1 MKKTNKSAGFSLLE
15 LLTVLIIGITLT
27 VVAIPVT
34 NNVLMNIRLNAAVA
48 SVSGAINTTRYQ
60 AIMHGY
66 PYELALNSATR
77 TYQVLS
83 QPGGTGAFGNVGN
96 AVPFTATSG
105 LSLSASTTLQ
115 FNPNGIVT
123 ATVGATTFSMSYSTL
138 TKTFTVSGVGRVLV
152 Q

>member
-1 MKKTNKSAGFSLLE
+1 MKKTNKSPGFSLLE
-15 LLTVLIIGITLT
+15 LLTALIIGTTLT

-34 NNVLMNIRLNAAVA
+34 NKILMNIRLNAAVA
-48 SVSGAINTTRYQ
+48 TVSGAIDTTRYQ

-66 PYELALNSATR
+66 PYQLAFSSATR

-96 AVPFTATSG
+96 SVPFTETSG
-105 LSLSASTTLQ
+105 LSLSTSTTLQ
-115 FNPNGIVT
+115 FNPNGIVS
-123 ATVGATTFSMSYSTL
+123 ATVGTNSFTMSYSTL
-138 TKTFTVSGVGRVLV
+138 TKTITVSGVGRVQV